1 MRDGGVQTILKDL
14 NVQIRFNHNFSCRN
28 DSKEKKI
35 TDVLKN
41 ESIQLFIIVLH
52 KDKRGQTIC
61 TINKGLAKLS
71 MDLHR
76 LE

>member
-1 MRDGGVQTILKDL
+1 MIQRK
-14 NVQIRFNHNFSCRN
+14 
-28 DSKEKKI
+28 KKI

-41 ESIQLFIIVLH
+41 ESIQLFIIALH
-52 KDKRGQTIC
+52 KDKRGQTIY